1 MNFFLDLPIGIE
13 KFLKEVK
20 AELLV
25 PLRKKQ
31 VYNIKKVITD
41 TRKYDGKGGVFF
53 ALKGKN
59 FDGHKFV
66 KDIIEDID
74 YVVISDRNFIIE
86 KYKKKFILVKDT
98 TLALDILGSMYRHS
112 FPNLKV
118 ISVVG
123 SNGKTTTKELIKD
136 IFSKK
141 YKTLATEK
149 NFNNLLGVA
158 YTLLS
163 LKRNIDYC
171 ILELGISLPGEM
183 DVLGMMSSPDVVVFT
198 NIGKEHLEFLDSLEN
213 VFYEETKIL
222 DYLNPKGMVVVNRD
236 DKLLKQINRVS
247 NKKLYS
253 MFDKNADVY
262 AEEIKFS
269 EECSKVTLVIKDR
282 LDAKL
287 RFSLRTNLLG
297 SYNVYNILAAITCS
311 FFNGVEELDLII
323 KAVEEFRPVSMRGER
338 FVINNNI
345 IVDESYNANPDSMAC
360 TISEFLKIFKNRRK
374 ILVLGDILELGKNSE
389 LEHRNLSKIINF
401 DEIEKIFLIGNNMKF
416 LYDEIRKL
424 KKKVKFYS
432 EDKDELIDDLKSLI
446 SNENNLAVLFKSSHS
461 VGLFEVIEKIKDFF
475 NRRKV

>member
-1 MNFFLDLPIGIE
+1 MNFVLDLPIRIE

-25 PLRKKQ
+25 QLRKKQ

-98 TLALDILGSMYRHS
+98 TLALDILASIYRHS

-123 SNGKTTTKELIKD
+123 SNGKTTTKELIKN

-163 LKRNIDYC
+163 LKRNIEYC

-183 DVLGMMSSPDVVVFT
+183 DILGMMSLPDVVVFT

-269 EECSKVTLVIKDR
+269 EECSKVIIVIKDR
-282 LDAKL
+282 LDARI
-287 RFSLRTNLLG
+287 RFSLKTNLLG
-297 SYNVYNILAAITCS
+297 SYNIYNILSAIACG
-311 FFNGVEELDLII
+311 FFNGIEELDLII
-323 KAVEEFRPVSMRGER
+323 DAVEEFRPVSMRGER
-338 FVINNNI
+338 FMINDNVV
-345 IVDESYNANPDSMAC
+345 VDESYNANPDSMAC

-374 ILVLGDILELGKNSE
+374 ILVLGDMLELGKNSK
-389 LEHRNLSKIINF
+389 LEHRNLSKIINS

-461 VGLFEVIEKIKDFF
+461 VGLFEVVEKIKDFF